1 MNENK
6 YRTLTEKLS
15 VPEELNDRVV
25 QAVRRQERLER
36 EETGQRAAGERR
48 RWLLRGA
55 VCAACA
61 LALVAGTLRPTGNG
75 ETAGAPVTALPA
87 FSFGLTAY
95 AADTGE
101 TMAPNANGGLAIL
114 SGEGSMDAEL
124 GGFTGSLFQVTG
136 EEIRTVTLSIDK
148 GGLYRNRLHTDL
160 TQEDMAAARKAM
172 EEGTMVPAVISQDEN
187 GVWSMSEMTVLGESV
202 TEEYDPEVQYGFWIP
217 PEELVTDRE
226 EDQEQ
231 FHANVDFFDG
241 AVLDRKSVV

>member
-15 VPEELNDRVV
+15 VPEELNDRWYR
-25 QAVRRQERLER
+25 AVRRQERLER
-36 EETGQRAAGERR
+36 EETGRRAAGERR

-75 ETAGAPVTALPA
+75 ETAGTPVTALPA

-114 SGEGSMDAEL
+114 SGEGSMDGEL
-124 GGFTGSLFQVTG
+124 GGFT
-136 EEIRTVTLSIDK
+136 
-148 GGLYRNRLHTDL
+148 
-160 TQEDMAAARKAM
+160 AASSR
-172 EEGTMVPAVISQDEN
+172 
-187 GVWSMSEMTVLGESV
+187 
-202 TEEYDPEVQYGFWIP
+202 
-217 PEELVTDRE
+217 
-226 EDQEQ
+226 
-231 FHANVDFFDG
+231 
-241 AVLDRKSVV
+241 